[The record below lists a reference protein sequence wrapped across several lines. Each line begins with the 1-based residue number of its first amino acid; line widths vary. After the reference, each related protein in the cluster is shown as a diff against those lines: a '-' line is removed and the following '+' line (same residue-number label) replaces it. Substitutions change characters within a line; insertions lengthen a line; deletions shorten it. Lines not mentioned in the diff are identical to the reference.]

1 MYYRNSKRN
10 KSISSCCFAMSC
22 FKPIRSPKMVAKY
35 EAKQDALNMQ
45 RIQVLWKDVENLV
58 ELSRFPYSRGGRIL
72 QRIDQCMEKMDD
84 IAKEVIMDHGMM
96 KKFLEYR
103 KNLEKLAL
111 EMSSNDFIYGSR

>member
-1 MYYRNSKRN
+1 
-10 KSISSCCFAMSC
+10 MSC